1 MKKYVNWTSVILVIP
16 NVSGKKFR
24 YYVIIGQQYN
34 RSQYKGHLGY
44 PIKSLSVLP
53 SFINSCPG

>member
-1 MKKYVNWTSVILVIP
+1 MKKYVNWTSGILIIP
-16 NVSGKKFR
+16 NVSGNRFR
-24 YYVIIGQQYN
+24 YVIIGQQYN
-34 RSQYKGHLGY
+34 RSQYKGHVGY